1 MSTLL
6 IQLSAE
12 FASPATEYL
21 YVLSDDGQ
29 SAQRSGQTAASLL
42 PASGRTAQV
51 TAVIPSSQLSWHA
64 ISLPP
69 GLNVQSR
76 RQQPRL
82 RAVLEGLLEEKLLDD
97 PAALHLALDAAAS
110 SGQICWV
117 AACDKA
123 WLQSHLLALES
134 SGRPASRL
142 VPEQWPSAQPQL
154 LLWGDSHNPQLS
166 ATGLEAQSTLLTLPL
181 HADASLLQ
189 QLLAALPAE
198 LGVQAE
204 PQLSRAAEVLQRP
217 VSLFTAAQRLL
228 QSQSYAGDLAQFDL
242 DLGGSTRAKR
252 RLLDAWQSFAKAP
265 QWRAARWAAGLA
277 IVAQLIGLNAW
288 AFKENRAIVQRQQQA
303 KQVLQTAF
311 PHVPVIIDAPVQMQR
326 ELDLLRSHSGALS
339 SSDLEALLAASAGIQ
354 GIQNAQSLQYQD
366 KQLRI
371 TGLDLSA
378 EALEDAQQNLQAD
391 GYLLQREG
399 AELLLSAKAQP

>member
-6 IQLSAE
+6 IQLSVE
-12 FASPATEYL
+12 FAHSATEYL

-29 SAQRSGQTAASLL
+29 SAQRSGQAAASLL
-42 PASGRTAQV
+42 PATGRTVQV
-51 TAVIPSSQLSWHA
+51 TAVIPSSQLSWHS
-64 ISLPP
+64 ITLPP

-97 PAALHLALDAAAS
+97 PAVMHLALDAGAS
-110 SGQICWV
+110 AGHACWV

-123 WLQSHLLALES
+123 WLQSHLQALES
-134 SGRPASRL
+134 NAHPASRL

-166 ATGLEAQSTLLTLPL
+166 ATGLNAQSSLQTLPL
-181 HADASLLQ
+181 HADVSLQ
-189 QLLAALPAE
+189 QHVLAALPAE
-198 LGVQAE
+198 IGVQAE
-204 PQLSRAAEVLQRP
+204 PQLSRAAEALQRP
-217 VSLFTAAQRLL
+217 VSIFTAAQRLL
-228 QSQSYAGDLAQFDL
+228 QSHGYGGDLAQFDL

-265 QWRAARWAAGLA
+265 QWRAARWATGIA
-277 IVAQLIGLNAW
+277 IVAQIVGLNAW
-288 AFKENRAIVQRQQQA
+288 AFKENRAITQRQQQA

-326 ELDLLRSHSGALS
+326 ELDLLRSNSGALS
-339 SSDLEALLAASAGIQ
+339 NSDLEVLLAASAGIQ

-371 TGLDLSA
+371 TGLDLST
-378 EALEDAQQNLQAD
+378 EALDDAQQNLQAD

-399 AELLLSAKAQP
+399 SELLLSAKAQP